1 MITDQYDLTEISSNP
16 GFNIVRSILNSMPVH
31 LNALHYAKVNE
42 LSEKVKAL
50 LESICSKCNIEREIV
65 LNEACILIE
74 YSSFFC
80 NYS

>member
-50 LESICSKCNIEREIV
+50 LDRKSV
-65 LNEACILIE
+65 V
-74 YSSFFC
+74 
-80 NYS
+80 